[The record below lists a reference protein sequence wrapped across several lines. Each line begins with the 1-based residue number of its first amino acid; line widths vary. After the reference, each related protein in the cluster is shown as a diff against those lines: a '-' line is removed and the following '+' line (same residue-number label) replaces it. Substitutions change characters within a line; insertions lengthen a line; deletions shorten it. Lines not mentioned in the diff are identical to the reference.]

1 MPAFCAFENKG
12 VSLKRSL
19 KIPNALSSKRS
30 LKILRLL
37 LRKQQAT
44 NPYKSQKPKIR
55 NGCFLF
61 ILSYLVKLPFKCAI
75 AAPSVENINLKKK
88 PIEKINRKKKKQIF
102 ILYSNQP
109 PNFQKVPLWAR
120 KCPCRWFLEIC
131 QKANFSDFFLKTPAR
146 REIR

>member
-55 NGCFLF
+55 NGLSY
-61 ILSYLVKLPFKCAI
+61 LSYLVKLPFKCAI

-102 ILYSNQP
+102 VLYSIP
-109 PNFQKVPLWAR
+109 K
-120 KCPCRWFLEIC
+120 
-131 QKANFSDFFLKTPAR
+131 FSKSASMG
-146 REIR
+146 